1 MSKGR
6 ELRDVVNS
14 ISAYVWS
21 MSPDGTV
28 DFVNER
34 WREFTGLSL
43 DDTAGWS
50 WEMVV
55 HPEDRS
61 RFVANWRRALEN
73 ETLMETE
80 VRMRRADGDY
90 RWWSVR
96 NVPLRDELGKV
107 ANWYGTGIDIEDR
120 RLAESLLAGEKRI
133 FEMVA
138 KGDSLS
144 EVLSAICRLIEER
157 ASGVLASILLLDG
170 NRLWHGAAPSLP
182 KAYADAIDG
191 APIESLASTT
201 AYSDKEVTDRLYAH
215 YLHVNLP
222 LSPLPVSEGAVIVED
237 ISTDPRWAQYRH
249 LALPHSLR
257 ACWSMPVFSSGGKVI
272 ATFAMYYSEPRSP
285 SSRDLEIVAQITHLA
300 GAAIEL
306 KLTLEALRRSESYR
320 AEAERLT
327 HTGSWAFRRDRAIYW
342 SEELFRLWGLDP
354 QKGLPDRDTL
364 WQRIHPED
372 RDKAAESS
380 VNAVHSG
387 KDYTLD
393 YRIVL
398 PDGTVRHMR
407 GFGHPVFSSSGDPIE
422 IVGSAIDVTES
433 KRVEQERHRLRQLE
447 ADLAHINRVSM
458 MGELAAALAHELNQ
472 PLSGVVVNGN
482 ACLRWLA
489 GDPPNLE
496 EARENVRRI
505 VRDAK
510 RAGDIIARVRAQTTK
525 TATTMARLDMNEAIK
540 EVIGLA
546 QPQLLR
552 NNVALRVELPAD
564 LSPVLGDRVQ
574 LQQVVLNLVINAVEA
589 MSTVV
594 ERPRELVIRTQNDE
608 ADLVRITVQDSGI
621 GLDPQGVERIFDAFY
636 TTKSGGMGI
645 GLSICRSIVQNHRGR
660 LWAVANDGPGTTL
673 EFTVQKYDVAAR
685 NYVA

>member
-96 NVPLRDELGKV
+96 NVPLRDELGNV

-120 RLAESLLAGEKRI
+120 RLGESLLAGEKRI

-201 AYSDKEVTDRLYAH
+201 AYSDKEVTDPLYAH

-257 ACWSMPVFSSGGKVI
+257 ACWSMPVFSSEGKVI

-285 SSRDLEIVAQITHLA
+285 SSRDREIVAQITHLA

-327 HTGSWAFRRDRAIYW
+327 HTGSWAFRRDRAVYW

-407 GFGHPVFSSSGDPIE
+407 GFGHPVFSPSGDPIE

-433 KRVEQERHRLRQLE
+433 KRVEQERQRLRELE
-447 ADLAHINRVSM
+447 MELAHMNRVTTL
-458 MGELAAALAHELNQ
+458 GELVASLAHELNQ
-472 PLSGVVVNGN
+472 PITAAITN
-482 ACLRWLA
+482 ANTCMLWLA
-489 GDPPNLE
+489 REHPDLE
-496 EARENVRRI
+496 EAREAATRV
-505 VRDAK
+505 VRDGT
-510 RAGDIIARVRAQTTK
+510 RAAEIINHLKSFYKKGVPSQRELVDI
-525 TATTMARLDMNEAIK
+525 N
-540 EVIGLA
+540 EVIPGMI
-546 QPQLLR
+546 LLLEHEAR
-552 NNVALRVELPAD
+552 RHSVAIRSD
-564 LSPVLGDRVQ
+564 LSPKLPKVLSDRVQ
-574 LQQVVLNLVINAVEA
+574 LQQVLMNLMLNAIEA
-589 MSTVV
+589 MK
-594 ERPRELVIRTQNDE
+594 EGGGELCIESRLIDDGELQVS
-608 ADLVRITVQDSGI
+608 VRDTGV
-621 GLDPQGVERIFDAFY
+621 GLPPDKGDDIFKPFFTTKPQG
-636 TTKSGGMGI
+636 TGMGLAI
-645 GLSICRSIVQNHRGR
+645 SRSLIEAQGGR
-660 LWAVANDGPGTTL
+660 LWANANSHRGATFHFTL
-673 EFTVQKYDVAAR
+673 PR
-685 NYVA
+685 